1 MSDKDLVKEL
11 KAELAEITKDRDD
24 TLTKMKSKESRMKQV
39 LIKLE
44 HREQD
49 VQSIGHKI
57 GEQNKEIADLKA
69 KLETKDR
76 LLDEALQKIKDS
88 GLIKRIICTDTHPR
102 AHDLADGVFLEAM
115 SVARVL
121 YQHLAR

>member
-24 TLTKMKSKESRMKQV
+24 ALSKVKSKESRMKQV

-49 VQSIGHKI
+49 VHSCGQKI
-57 GEQNKEIADLKA
+57 GEQNKEIAELKA

-76 LLDEALQKIKDS
+76 LLEEALQRIKDIHDDS
-88 GLIKRIICTDTHPR
+88 TQESEPDTD
-102 AHDLADGVFLEAM
+102 DKELD
-115 SVARVL
+115 
-121 YQHLAR
+121 Q

>member
-49 VQSIGHKI
+49 VHSCGHKI

-76 LLDEALQKIKDS
+76 LLDEALQKIKDIHDDS
-88 GLIKRIICTDTHPR
+88 TEKTDTHTD
-102 AHDLADGVFLEAM
+102 HKELD
-115 SVARVL
+115 
-121 YQHLAR
+121 

>member
-11 KAELAEITKDRDD
+11 KAELSEITKDRDD
-24 TLTKMKSKESRMKQV
+24 TLTKMKSKESRIKQV

-76 LLDEALQKIKDS
+76 LLDEALQKIKDIHDDS
-88 GLIKRIICTDTHPR
+88 TEKTDTHTD
-102 AHDLADGVFLEAM
+102 HKDLD
-115 SVARVL
+115 
-121 YQHLAR
+121 

>member
-24 TLTKMKSKESRMKQV
+24 TLEKMKSKESRIKQV

-49 VQSIGHKI
+49 VHSCGHKI
-57 GEQNKEIADLKA
+57 GEQNKEIAELKA
-69 KLETKDR
+69 KLDTKGK
-76 LLDEALQKIKDS
+76 LLDEALQKIKDIHDDS
-88 GLIKRIICTDTHPR
+88 TEKTDTH
-102 AHDLADGVFLEAM
+102 ADDQDLD
-115 SVARVL
+115 
-121 YQHLAR
+121 